1 MHRKILYTSAG
12 VSMLIALVIFAA
24 GGARGQASSQAT
36 RTDGQGGITVR
47 ATFANA
53 AYFKEVPKDPLAGKV
68 DLEREVVF
76 VVSLDTH
83 SGDLSGFDFVKN
95 TLLRNDRGQQ
105 VAPVRWI
112 ATADGSHHRAGGLVF
127 PKADSA
133 GRVLAAQAKS
143 LELVVRNLGGA
154 AERVLRWTLP
164 VE

>member
-1 MHRKILYTSAG
+1 MHRWTLHTLAG
-12 VSMLIALVIFAA
+12 VAILSALVIFAA
-24 GGARGQASSQAT
+24 GVARGQASSHAT

-68 DLEREVVF
+68 DLEREIVF

-83 SGDLSGFDFVKN
+83 AGNLSGFDFVKN

-105 VAPVRWI
+105 LAPVRWV
-112 ATADGSHHRAGGLVF
+112 ATADGSHHRAGALVF

-133 GRVLAAQAKS
+133 GRALVPQAKS

-154 AERVLRWTLP
+154 VERVLRWTLP
-164 VE
+164 LE